1 MTKNKNILIIGATG
15 TWGLA
20 LLEQLLKTESA
31 QIKVLARNEHNLVSL
46 RQQFPDK
53 RVQPFL
59 GDIRDKKRLLQ
70 ACEGVDIVFHLA
82 ALKHVPVCEELPAEA
97 ILTNVIGTQNV
108 IDCAIRCNVK
118 KVLYS
123 STDKAISPHCTY
135 GCTKL
140 LGEKLIL
147 SANAQSK
154 TTKFIVFR
162 SGNLLGSSG
171 SVLPL
176 FQRQIET
183 HGCVYLTDRRMN
195 RFFIPVLQAA
205 KLLIEAAVRGAGGE
219 VFLPRM
225 DALSI
230 HDLAKYLLE
239 KNGLTEAQVHI
250 TGIRP
255 GETLSETMV
264 TTEETKSLYQIDD
277 RLYAFIG
284 EDNHAWAANGFVK
297 AGNYQPCSVD
307 AVLPYEQACAF
318 LSAAHI

>member
-1 MTKNKNILIIGATG
+1 MC
-15 TWGLA
+15 
-20 LLEQLLKTESA
+20 SSD
-31 QIKVLARNEHNLVSL
+31 LARNEHNLVSL

-53 RVQPFL
+53 RVQLFL
-59 GDIRDKKRLLQ
+59 GDIRDRNRLME
-70 ACEGVDIVFHLA
+70 ACKDVDVVFHLA
-82 ALKHVPVCEELPAEA
+82 ALKHVSVCEEMPAEA

-108 IDCAIRCNVK
+108 IDCAIRCHVK
-118 KVLYS
+118 KVLYA
-123 STDKAISPHCTY
+123 STDKAISPNCTY

-147 SANAQSK
+147 SANTQSK
-154 TTKFIVFR
+154 ATKFIVFR

-183 HGCVYLTDRRMN
+183 QQCVYLTDARMS
-195 RFFIPVLQAA
+195 RFFIPVSQAA
-205 KLLIEAAVRGAGGE
+205 ALLIEAAVRGAGGE

-230 HDLAKYLLE
+230 HDLANYMLQ
-239 KNGLTEAQVHI
+239 KNGLNETKIHI
-250 TGIRP
+250 TGIRA
-255 GETLSETMV
+255 GETLSEAMV
-264 TTEETKSLYQIDD
+264 TTEESKSLYQIGE
-277 RLYAFIG
+277 RLYALIG

-297 AGNYQPCSVD
+297 VGHYQSHSAD

-318 LSAAHI
+318 LSAANI